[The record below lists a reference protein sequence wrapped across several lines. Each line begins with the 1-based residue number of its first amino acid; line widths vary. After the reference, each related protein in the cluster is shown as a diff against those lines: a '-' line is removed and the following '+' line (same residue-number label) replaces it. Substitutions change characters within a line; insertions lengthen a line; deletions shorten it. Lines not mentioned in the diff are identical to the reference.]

1 MSMSGAR
8 IVEAMKELKERRDE
22 GELVH
27 EILAEVAEDFQ
38 VRADVLRERAEA
50 SWGKPLETD
59 RERHAAHFEFV
70 ESVADIRMRARQ
82 LARKIYEANLPGIKE
97 FSFWEVNWK
106 QAIDQALKNTKL
118 DDPRLEQIARD
129 EFFAESER
137 LERLMKLVRIQNA

>member
-1 MSMSGAR
+1 MPGAR

-27 EILAEVAEDFQ
+27 EILAEIAEDFD
-38 VRADVLRERAEA
+38 VRVDVLRERAEA

-59 RERHAAHFEFV
+59 RERHAAHFDFAD
-70 ESVADIRMRARQ
+70 SVADIKKRARQ
-82 LARKIYEANLPGIKE
+82 LARKVYEANLPGIKE

-106 QAIDQALKNTKL
+106 QAIDQALTNTNL

-129 EFFAESER
+129 EFFEESER
-137 LERLMKLVRIQNA
+137 MEKLIKLVRVQNA